1 MYAMTYGPQPETPKW
16 KSMVNLTGSLGKEW
30 LYEQKQKK
38 KFKKGKRS
46 IKLAFVH
53 TNSRQGKCPEESSG
67 TRERHMKLMNQILLN
82 LLCQRS
88 DVYGIES
95 INKWSKS

>member
-1 MYAMTYGPQPETPKW
+1 M
-16 KSMVNLTGSLGKEW
+16 NRNR
-30 LYEQKQKK
+30 KK

-53 TNSRQGKCPEESSG
+53 TNLRRGKCPEESSG
-67 TRERHMKLMNQILLN
+67 TRVRHMKLMNQILLN
-82 LLCQRS
+82 LLRQRS